1 MKKSILLLS
10 VLLNTSPLLAAN
22 QPPFSDAVKVGDTL
36 YLSGQ
41 IGTAK
46 LGQPLVTG
54 GIVPETHQVMKNIS
68 DVLIKY
74 GSSLDQVAKCTIMLA
89 DMSEWA
95 KMNEVYATYFPN
107 GHYPARSAF
116 GATGL
121 AYSARV
127 EIECISV
134 IPPNSSSRS

>member
-22 QPPFSDAVKVGDTL
+22 QPPFSDAVK
-36 YLSGQ
+36 
-41 IGTAK
+41 GTAK